1 VDAILRFALS
11 RGITQIFIGHSMR
24 EGPLGRF
31 SHSAVD
37 KLLAKPQGIDIR
49 VFPH

>member
-1 VDAILRFALS
+1 
-11 RGITQIFIGHSMR
+11 MR
-24 EGPLGRF
+24 QGPFGRF
-31 SHSAVD
+31 SHTPVD